1 MSSPFL
7 EYLFTE
13 IYLPEGVDIPVFS
26 RKHFGADGALLLL
39 VALCATGLLFC
50 SEKVAAAMS
59 ASVDLCIK
67 VLLPSLFPFFALSA
81 MLVASGAVQRT
92 AARLERFTR
101 TAFVLPGNCAAAVV
115 LGAVG
120 GYPVG
125 AKTVASL
132 YKQGLC
138 TKEDALHT
146 LRFCNNAGPAFLIG
160 AVGAGLFGNKSLGL
174 FLYGLH
180 LLSALLIEVFFS
192 LKKRNVKPCS
202 ITAFPEKKASVI
214 ASFLSAVT
222 GSFSAFLNV
231 CAFVLLFSVILCLF
245 GQIPLFAT
253 LNPFIKGLFYGMLE
267 LTSGT
272 AALVST
278 AVPKRL
284 LLAALS
290 FLCGWGGLS
299 VQLQTIC
306 FLRDAELPCREYL
319 HCKLLHGTVAALFA
333 FLICQ

>member
-101 TAFVLPGNCAAAVV
+101 TAFALPGNCAAAVV

-180 LLSALLIEVFFS
+180 LLSAFLIGVFFS

-306 FLRDAELPCREYL
+306 FLREAELPCREYL
-319 HCKLLHGTVAALFA
+319 RCKLLHGAVAALLA

>member
-1 MSSPFL
+1 MSSPFP

-13 IYLPEGVDIPVFS
+13 IYLSKGVDIPVFS
-26 RKHFGADGALLLL
+26 RKLLGRDSGLLLL
-39 VALCATGLLFC
+39 VAICAVGLLFC
-50 SEKVAAAMS
+50 SEKVSAAMS
-59 ASVDLCIK
+59 VSVDLCIR
-67 VLLPSLFPFFALSA
+67 VLLPSLFPFFVLSA
-81 MLVASGAVQRT
+81 LLTSSGAVQRT
-92 AARLERFTR
+92 AARLEGFTR
-101 TAFVLPGNCAAAVV
+101 VVFALPGSCAAAVL

-125 AKTVASL
+125 AKTVAAL

-138 TKEDALHT
+138 TKEDALHA
-146 LRFCNNAGPAFLIG
+146 LLFCNNAGPAFLIG
-160 AVGAGLFGNKSLGL
+160 AIGSGLLGNKSLGL

-180 LLSALLIEVFFS
+180 LLSALLIGIFFS
-192 LKKRNVKPCS
+192 LKKRNVKPCG
-202 ITAFPEKKASVI
+202 ITAFSEKNPSLT

-222 GSFSAFLNV
+222 GSFSTFLNV

-245 GQIPLFAT
+245 GQFPLFAN
-253 LNPFIKGLFYGMLE
+253 LNPFIKGILYGMLE

-272 AALVST
+272 AVLVSA

-306 FLRDAELPCREYL
+306 FLREAELPCRKYL
-319 HCKLLHGTVAALFA
+319 RSKLLHGAVAALFA